1 MADAAILDLQDARL
15 AGQHIVDA
23 LIAERAPRLAAQP
36 IWPLIRPA
44 LYALLGYDKAR
55 AMADAVAP
63 MSGQAAMD
71 YVTRLLD
78 VKVEVTGLERIAP
91 TGRLVL
97 VCNHPTG
104 IADGIAVYEA
114 IRPVR
119 PDLIFFANADALRVA
134 PRLDEVLVP
143 VEWVEDKRT
152 REKTR
157 DTLIRARAAF
167 EAERAV
173 VIFPAG
179 RLARRAPDG
188 SLDDPPWQPSALSLA
203 RRYEAPVVP
212 MHLDGPWSH
221 LFHFFDRFSQELRD
235 ITLFHE
241 LLNKRGRT
249 FRLTIGHPIA
259 PDALDIDAIK
269 ASEAVKAYI
278 ARGLA
283 TDPDKAFA

>member
-1 MADAAILDLQDARL
+1 MADAAIPDTQHLAV

-23 LIAERAPRLAAQP
+23 LIAERAPKLAAQP
-36 IWPLIRPA
+36 FWPLLRPA
-44 LYALLGYDKAR
+44 LYAVLGYDKAR
-55 AMADAVAP
+55 VMADAVAP
-63 MSGQAAMD
+63 MSGQEAMD

-78 VKVEVTGLERIAP
+78 VKVEVTGLERITL

-119 PDLIFFANADALRVA
+119 PDMIFFANADALRIA

-157 DTLIRARAAF
+157 DTLVRARAAF

-203 RRYEAPVVP
+203 RKYEAPVVP
-212 MHLDGPWSH
+212 MYLDGPWSH

-241 LLNKRGRT
+241 LLNKTGRT
-249 FRLTIGHPIA
+249 FRLTIGPPIA
-259 PDALDIDAIK
+259 PDALDIDATK

-278 ARGLA
+278 ARDLSS
-283 TDPDKAFA
+283 DPDKAFA

>member
-1 MADAAILDLQDARL
+1 MADAAILDTQDARL

-23 LIAERAPRLAAQP
+23 LIAERAPKLAAQP
-36 IWPLIRPA
+36 VWPLLRPA
-44 LYALLGYDKAR
+44 LYALLGYGKAR

-114 IRPVR
+114 IRPAR

-143 VEWVEDKRT
+143 VEWVEEKRT

-203 RRYEAPVVP
+203 RKYDAPVVP
-212 MHLDGPWSH
+212 MYLEGPWSH

-259 PDALDIDAIK
+259 PDALDIDATR

-278 ARGLA
+278 ARDLA
-283 TDPDKAFA
+283 TDPDKAFT